1 MTWFVNLI
9 PHGTLFKGTLRLKM
23 GNYLLCQKSYA
34 ISPDL
39 IFYSVEIIFCFLAIH
54 SKFLTLFRR
63 DFFCFVRPGA
73 ASPLPLCNFKTAHDT
88 CTKLQKIMYPFPT
101 SRYNLTCLTVF
112 VISSFSGLEISLQWN
127 GGTIFGLARALLL
140 IWRISDWVLLNQPG
154 VWWTSLSMTNFTQL
168 STTISQVFHIR
179 YQWRSKIP
187 KTSLTS
193 STHYHTQR
201 FERNMIISFFF

>member
-9 PHGTLFKGTLRLKM
+9 PHGTLFKGQDGQLFVISKKLCDKSRPNFLLSWNYFLFLSYTFKILNPIQTRLFLLRAT
-23 GNYLLCQKSYA
+23 GGGFT
-34 ISPDL
+34 SPP
-39 IFYSVEIIFCFLAIH
+39 I
-54 SKFLTLFRR
+54 
-63 DFFCFVRPGA
+63 
-73 ASPLPLCNFKTAHDT
+73 CNFKTAHDT
-88 CTKLQKIMYPFPT
+88 CTKLQKIMYSFPT

-193 STHYHTQR
+193 STH
-201 FERNMIISFFF
+201 

>member
-1 MTWFVNLI
+1 MVLCSKGLYIKVEDGQLFVI
-9 PHGTLFKGTLRLKM
+9 SKK
-23 GNYLLCQKSYA
+23 LCDKSR
-34 ISPDL
+34 DL

-193 STHYHTQR
+193 STH
-201 FERNMIISFFF
+201 